1 MVGKGSEMVGSG
13 SGRVGSG
20 NTIVGTAS
28 VGRGRM
34 TVGKGRGGWVAGG
47 RFVGVDPGGF
57 VPGGAV
63 GVPTVLGV
71 LVGKGNSVG
80 EDVSADDMISSGL

>member
-28 VGRGRM
+28 VGRG
-34 TVGKGRGGWVAGG
+34 GWVAGG
-47 RFVGVDPGGF
+47 RFVGVGPGGF

-71 LVGKGNSVG
+71 LTGNGDDVG
-80 EDVSADDMISSGL
+80 EGVSAEDTISSGL